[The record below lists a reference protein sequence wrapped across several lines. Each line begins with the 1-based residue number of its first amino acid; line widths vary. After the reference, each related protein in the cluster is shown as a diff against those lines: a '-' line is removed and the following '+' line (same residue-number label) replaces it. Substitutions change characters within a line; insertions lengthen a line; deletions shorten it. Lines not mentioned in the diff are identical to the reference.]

1 MCSSDLR
8 CLSLKRLGGLWTV
21 LPGGQILALLETS
34 YLTLIYLNTTL
45 NKVKFDFSPDMW
57 GITTLTWQSCD
68 DNDYI
73 SDM

>member
-1 MCSSDLR
+1 M
-8 CLSLKRLGGLWTV
+8 